1 VSITHHIA
9 LFDKVE
15 LLEPV
20 EHVPPGSTG
29 AVLEFHDGGKVAM
42 VEFTSIPA
50 DMALERIEF
59 VPLENLRVL
68 KPHDSSRD
76 AWPESD

>member
-1 VSITHHIA
+1 VAVTHHIA

-20 EHVPPGSTG
+20 EHVSAGATGS
-29 AVLEFHDGGKVAM
+29 VLEFHDGGKVAM
-42 VEFTSIPA
+42 VEFTSMPA

-59 VPLENLRVL
+59 VPLAKLRLL

-76 AWPESD
+76 ARTASG